1 MLAKNVQIIDIDP
14 DQHERF
20 FATLPRG
27 GPKKHGLIVFY
38 SENRVFHAVHT
49 KTGPVE
55 GVAFR
60 GPEHLAEL
68 AECYSA
74 DYVICLEKN
83 ALKRVTADA
92 QCAVLFDDP
101 LSAQAAAAYAALKR
115 EIGSGIH
122 IYPDP
127 FRRIPAAPPAAMRL
141 ARRFLLKKSLAIFVV
156 FDDSMDVRM
165 SLILELQRGEISLI
179 STTDFLEPLDCSGM
193 GFDERAALMVRRLE
207 QKRGR
212 PTVGIFCDRAVFEHI
227 KNHPRPVF
235 ALLKMARLGWIRFNP
250 FPSRLRMLLKAATM
264 LGL

>member
-1 MLAKNVQIIDIDP
+1 MLAKNVEIIDIDP

-20 FATLPRG
+20 FGMLPQG

-49 KTGPVE
+49 KKGPID

-68 AECYSA
+68 AEIFGA

-83 ALKRVTADA
+83 AIRRVAADA

-101 LSAQAAAAYAALKR
+101 LSAQAAAVYSALKR

-127 FRRIPAAPPAAMRL
+127 FRRIPAAPPAIMRL
-141 ARRFLLKKSLAIFVV
+141 ARRFLLRNSLGMIVV
-156 FDDSMDVRM
+156 FDDSLNVWI

-179 STTDFLEPLDCSGM
+179 STTDFLEPLDCGDM

-212 PTVGIFCDRAVFEHI
+212 PTIGIFCDRAVFEHI
-227 KNHPRPVF
+227 KNHPRPVLT
-235 ALLKMARLGWIRFNP
+235 LLRMARLGWIRFNP
-250 FPSRLRMLLKAATM
+250 FPSSLRILLRAATM